1 MESTNKE
8 RVIAILTDEREKYS
22 KESTGIKDNAGRE
35 EELFNRLAPYMRIDF
50 PKDHVKT
57 LLSDLQ
63 STDNFADALDQI
75 LAKLEKIWEGERRG
89 DKDRRSEQVQRI
101 ELESG
106 KFIWH
111 DVRHTRCGFERRT
124 QKDRRA

>member
-1 MESTNKE
+1 MESTIKE
-8 RVIAILTDEREKYS
+8 KVIAILTDEREKYS
-22 KESTGIKDNAGRE
+22 REDTGITDNAGRDE
-35 EELFNRLAPYMRIDF
+35 KLFNRLAPYMRIDF
-50 PKDHVKT
+50 PKDRVKT

-63 STDNFADALDQI
+63 SPDNFADTLDQM

-89 DKDRRSEQVQRI
+89 ERDRRSEQFQRI

-111 DVRHTRCGFERRT
+111 DVKQIRCGFERRT